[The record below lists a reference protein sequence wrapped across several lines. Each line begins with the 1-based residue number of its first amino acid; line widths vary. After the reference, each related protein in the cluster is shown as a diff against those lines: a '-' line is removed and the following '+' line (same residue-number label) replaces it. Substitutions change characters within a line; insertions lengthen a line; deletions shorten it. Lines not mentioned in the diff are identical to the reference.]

1 MEQELSNLYIN
12 EEGCLCYQDSYIKDT
27 LYVQSIFE
35 NVFGIIFNVY
45 PKKTK

>member
-1 MEQELSNLYIN
+1 MEELSYLYIN
-12 EEGCLCYQDSYIKDT
+12 EEGQLCYHDDYIKDT